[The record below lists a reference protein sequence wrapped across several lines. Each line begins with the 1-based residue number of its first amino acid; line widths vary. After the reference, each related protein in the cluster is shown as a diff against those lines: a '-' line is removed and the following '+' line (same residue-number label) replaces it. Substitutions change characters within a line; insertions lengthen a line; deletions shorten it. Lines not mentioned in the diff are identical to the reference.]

1 MEIARRNWP
10 DVAACLLIAA
20 FGLAVAVAG
29 FDYEVGT
36 LTRMGPGFFPV
47 MLGLLVFALA
57 AGAAVEAARSEPTGF
72 VFRWRPLI
80 FVSLGVLAWALLI
93 EDTGIIPSSFAL
105 VGISSMARSP
115 FRPLSLVLLAVGLCL
130 IGYFIFIG
138 LGMPLTM
145 LGR

>member
-1 MEIARRNWP
+1 
-10 DVAACLLIAA
+10 
-20 FGLAVAVAG
+20 
-29 FDYEVGT
+29 
-36 LTRMGPGFFPV
+36 MGPGFFPV
-47 MLGLLVFALA
+47 MLGILVFALA
-57 AGAAVEAARSEPTGF
+57 AGAAIETAGAGESGI

-80 FVSLGVLAWALLI
+80 FVSLGVLAWALII
-93 EDTGIIPSSFAL
+93 EDGGIIPSSFAL

-115 FRPLSLVLLAVGLCL
+115 FRPISLLMLSVGLCL